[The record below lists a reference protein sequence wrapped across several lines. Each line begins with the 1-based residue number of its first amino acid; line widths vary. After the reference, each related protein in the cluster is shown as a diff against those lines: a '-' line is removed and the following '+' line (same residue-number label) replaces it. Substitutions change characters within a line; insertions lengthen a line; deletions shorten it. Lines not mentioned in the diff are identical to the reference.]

1 MWALQW
7 KASALGSCMKWV
19 ATKNI
24 IISPPTYVSQM
35 LNRPMQQVKEYCTEC
50 GKYQSSLSVT
60 LI

>member
-7 KASALGSCMKWV
+7 KASVLGSCMKHL
-19 ATKNI
+19 AAKKI
-24 IISPPTYVSQM
+24 IVSPPTYVSQM

-50 GKYQSSLSVT
+50 GNYQSFISVT